1 MTLKSTEPSSTDA
14 IPSAS
19 AHESSEASHSWN
31 QYTSTFQLST
41 MEPLEPIRHLIFQIL
56 IDEIPLTLIRVSKH
70 FYETITP
77 KLYQVVELDKNNTHK
92 VFWGMLI
99 QLKEKVDNP
108 NSGPNQPKTSDE
120 STGKKKEKEKKNW
133 KIGERKLN
141 LLKMIQYITFED
153 PQSVDKFF
161 KKVKIFD
168 SVNHLNGLKE
178 FQRILTSVK
187 HVRFGKDLVGSLSS
201 DFTKLR
207 RSFFDRLTYYGLVDY
222 LEEIMFHAQPLS
234 ICLEWPGAWERDEK
248 YFDAGD
254 ENDLFEPTL
263 AYAIDDIL
271 EELIKH
277 NGKGNQL
284 KLRIHIHSFYFH
296 EAICILEKFP
306 LDYEMIFDLDDKPGE
321 DNVHNVINEIW
332 SHYLFSDFEGKHKI
346 KYFIWEM
353 EGLKEELEK
362 FSSVKEGAVQDDD
375 FISRIRTTE
384 EQDLYCHCDSIE

>member
-14 IPSAS
+14 VPSGS
-19 AHESSEASHSWN
+19 TQESSEALHSWN

-41 MEPLEPIRHLIFQIL
+41 MEPLESIRHLIFQIL

-120 STGKKKEKEKKNW
+120 STGKKKEKEEKNW

-153 PQSVDKFF
+153 SQSVDKFF

-168 SVNHLNGLKE
+168 SVDHLNGLKE
-178 FQRILTSVK
+178 YQRILTSVK
-187 HVRFGKDLVGSLSS
+187 HVRFGKDLVGSLST

-207 RSFFDRLTYYGLVDY
+207 RSFFDRMTYYGLVV
-222 LEEIMFHAQPLS
+222 
-234 ICLEWPGAWERDEK
+234 
-248 YFDAGD
+248 
-254 ENDLFEPTL
+254 
-263 AYAIDDIL
+263 IL
-271 EELIKH
+271 KKSCFTVKIP
-277 NGKGNQL
+277 NNP
-284 KLRIHIHSFYFH
+284 
-296 EAICILEKFP
+296 FP
-306 LDYEMIFDLDDKPGE
+306 
-321 DNVHNVINEIW
+321 
-332 SHYLFSDFEGKHKI
+332 
-346 KYFIWEM
+346 
-353 EGLKEELEK
+353 
-362 FSSVKEGAVQDDD
+362 SV
-375 FISRIRTTE
+375 
-384 EQDLYCHCDSIE
+384 